1 MEQNPKL
8 AELLV
13 KRLLKKH
20 GIEKSNVKLSDE
32 EKSEL
37 KEVIDSIK
45 GQVEEFLDN
54 MNESGDETE
63 ENSSSDEK

>member
-13 KRLLKKH
+13 KRLFKKH
-20 GIEKSNVKLSDE
+20 GIEKSNVKLSDA